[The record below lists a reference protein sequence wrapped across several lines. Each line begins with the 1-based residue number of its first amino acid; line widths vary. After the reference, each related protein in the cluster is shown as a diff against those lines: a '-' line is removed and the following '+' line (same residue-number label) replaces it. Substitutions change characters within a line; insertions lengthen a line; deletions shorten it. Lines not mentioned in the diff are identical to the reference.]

1 MKYTATTTIALA
13 TLLQAVHANF
23 DLYRVGVGGN
33 GITGNGEGWQ
43 VYEEQASCDGA
54 LDWYWVDSGDVS
66 GGKYG
71 VRCNGNGGCARSGE
85 ADSSDIDVVEMNF
98 NREEHHLSKYSSS
111 G

>member
-54 LDWYWVDSGDVS
+54 LDWYWAVASTVS
-66 GGKYG
+66 AAMETEGALAQEKLI
-71 VRCNGNGGCARSGE
+71 ALIS
-85 ADSSDIDVVEMNF
+85 M
-98 NREEHHLSKYSSS
+98 LWK
-111 G
+111 